1 MAARAAAQPQAP
13 AAPTQRKL
21 GLSFNPGL
29 MRSDITFYADMSD
42 QTAQSPTGSLM
53 TSTMWKP
60 VATSRAY
67 AAIVKGVE
75 FFQLLQA
82 GHRVDA
88 RFKLRWLQFNL
99 PDGKKTTPTT
109 SMRITWN
116 NNVYLIKSV
125 DDPDDLHIELQID
138 GEMVGK
144 ETDIL

>member
-1 MAARAAAQPQAP
+1 MARAAAAPTTP

-42 QTAQSPTGSLM
+42 QTAQTATGSLQ
-53 TSTMWKP
+53 TSVMWKP
-60 VATSRAY
+60 IATSRAY

-88 RFKLRWLQFNL
+88 RFKLRWLQFIL

>member
-1 MAARAAAQPQAP
+1 MATRAAAQPTAQAP
-13 AAPTQRKL
+13 PTQRKL

-29 MRSDITFYADMSD
+29 MRSDITFFADMSD
-42 QTAQSPTGSLM
+42 QTAQTATGSLN
-53 TSTMWKP
+53 TQAMWQP
-60 VATSRAY
+60 ITTSRAY

-88 RFKLRWLQFNL
+88 RFKLRWLQFTL
-99 PDGKKTTPTT
+99 PDGKNTTPTT

-144 ETDIL
+144 ETNIL